1 RRDNMAE
8 ESFNADELNP
18 PEWLNVQFITKVL
31 SDHKKA
37 SDLQVTNLSIS
48 PASPKGDHYA
58 SIMFRAKVDYK
69 TQNGVFYKSLI
80 IKTMPVEEGVKKD
93 MFADSPLFITEIG
106 MYSKVLPEWERILRE
121 VNDTSKLYV
130 DCIYHSLH
138 PYQIIIFEDLVE
150 MGYEVVRSRFLTQEE
165 ICSAY
170 SKLAKIHAIS
180 MTKIH
185 ENPDYLKEF
194 KYGMCDMPGLMD
206 SPIINAGMAPFFDML
221 GRIPELTKYR
231 PHFEKIALNFK
242 ERVRDI
248 MHDYRTNPQSGYN
261 VLCHADYHSRN
272 MMFKHNKE
280 TGDFEDCMLLDYQ
293 GCNVAPMA
301 VDLMYSIYMLMGA
314 EQRSGEL
321 ENLLNYYFSVL
332 LETLK
337 KIGYQGA
344 MPTRLGFWAEMKRHR
359 YYEFLLLSTFLPV
372 SVGLRSHS
380 LDLDDLLHNEETRK
394 KLYQLKDVVEETKVM
409 MARFDKAGYFEDL

>member
-1 RRDNMAE
+1 MAE

-31 SDHKKA
+31 SGYEKA
-37 SDLQVTNLSIS
+37 ADLEVTNLSFT
-48 PASPKGDHYA
+48 PASAKGDHYA

-69 TQNGVFYKSLI
+69 TQKGTFFKSLI

-106 MYSKVLPEWERILRE
+106 MYSKVLPEWERILRG

-130 DCIYHSLH
+130 DCIYHSLD

-150 MGYEVVRSRFLTQEE
+150 MGYEVVRDRFLTQEE

-180 MTKIH
+180 MTKIY

-194 KYGMCDMPGLMD
+194 KYGMLDMPGLMD
-206 SPIINAGMAPFFDML
+206 SPIINAGMAPFIDML
-221 GRIPELTKYR
+221 GRIPELTKYQ
-231 PHFEKIALNFK
+231 PHFEKIALHFK
-242 ERVRDI
+242 DRLRDI
-248 MHDYRTNPQSGYN
+248 MRDYRINPHSGYN
-261 VLCHADYHSRN
+261 VLIHADYHCRN

-280 TGDFEDCMLLDYQ
+280 TGAFEDCMLLDYQ

-301 VDLMYSIYMLMGA
+301 VDLIYSIYLLMGT

-321 ENLLNYYFSVL
+321 ETLLNYYLSVL

-337 KIGYQGA
+337 KIGYRGE
-344 MPTRLGFWAEMKRHR
+344 MPTKLGFWAEIKRHR

-372 SVGLRSHS
+372 SVGLRTHS
-380 LDLDDLLHNEETRK
+380 MDLADLLHNEETRK
-394 KLYQLKDVVEETKVM
+394 QLYLLKEVVEETKVI
-409 MARFDKAGYFEDL
+409 MARLDKAGYFEDL